1 VSGATLARS
10 GGSDVGAAAGPRL
23 SNAMASLAAV
33 LWLVSL
39 AVGFGL
45 LWRYKS
51 TPGGGPERPP
61 AEWPA
66 ESGIFR
72 NSGGATLLMF
82 VHPRCPCTHASIS
95 ELARLLARAP
105 VRLQTH
111 VIVAEP
117 AGVAAGWTD
126 TELVRRA
133 HGIPGVDVFRD
144 EAGREAARFHA
155 VVSGLAV
162 LYDATGRRLFSGG
175 ITASRGHEGDS
186 FGQERLL
193 AVLSGRH
200 ADRDESPVFGCAL
213 GAGPASAVNRG
224 T

>member
-1 VSGATLARS
+1 MASV
-10 GGSDVGAAAGPRL
+10 AAAL
-23 SNAMASLAAV
+23 WLASLAT
-33 LWLVSL
+33 
-39 AVGFGL
+39 GFGVL
-45 LWRYKS
+45 LRYKS
-51 TPGGGPERPP
+51 TPGGGQGRPP
-61 AEWPA
+61 AQWPA
-66 ESGIFR
+66 QSAIVR
-72 NSGGATLLMF
+72 NPNGTTLLMF

-95 ELARLLARAP
+95 ELARLLARGPA
-105 VRLQTH
+105 RLQTH
-111 VIVAEP
+111 VVISEP
-117 AGVAAGWTD
+117 AGVPAGWTD

-133 HGIPGVDVFRD
+133 HAIPGVDVLRD

-162 LYDATGRRLFSGG
+162 LYDASGRRLYSGG

-186 FGQERLL
+186 FGQERLR

-213 GAGPASAVNRG
+213 GGPASAANRG